1 MNYSTLISVGTEVT
15 KSYCGASEV
24 QAGSRNGPC
33 WSSVQPWC
41 PPSSTV
47 LSGPDIVPDKISVTD
62 WQIQILLQNQY
73 QYSFLHV
80 YYLWYSK
87 VTDVLKVWT
96 DNCQFTLHSLIL
108 SPHPLHFL
116 SQKHYCLLIY
126 VYKTPFTSSVCLIWC
141 RLLHTSETSH
151 ILARIVTSSSCSKAF
166 WASASSWALGSGFFH
181 FSSCSL
187 DTSKAHWTPSCT
199 REIYWY
205 ICIPQGV
212 IFQISFESIQLKKF
226 WCNSSFQALGWISTR
241 NQSWL
246 WVITNLIHLQLGQF
260 HRKRLQ
266 QFVASTQPGQNSL
279 KWQNQ
284 NELKERT
291 SVRWCPPATTT
302 EATLTSASLSRGL
315 IDSAISL
322 GSSLGLW
329 TEGRSYVLAFSQ
341 HF

>member
-1 MNYSTLISVGTEVT
+1 MSVKHTLM
-15 KSYCGASEV
+15 
-24 QAGSRNGPC
+24 
-33 WSSVQPWC
+33 
-41 PPSSTV
+41 
-47 LSGPDIVPDKISVTD
+47 
-62 WQIQILLQNQY
+62 
-73 QYSFLHV
+73 
-80 YYLWYSK
+80 
-87 VTDVLKVWT
+87 
-96 DNCQFTLHSLIL
+96 
-108 SPHPLHFL
+108 
-116 SQKHYCLLIY
+116 
-126 VYKTPFTSSVCLIWC
+126 SSVCLIWC
-141 RLLHTSETSH
+141 RLLHTSDTSH

-199 REIYWY
+199 REICWY
-205 ICIPQGV
+205 IFIPQGV
-212 IFQISFESIQLKKF
+212 LFQISFGSIQLKTF
-226 WCNSSFQALGWISTR
+226 WRNSSFQGLCLISTR
-241 NQSWL
+241 NESWL

-291 SVRWCPPATTT
+291 SIRWRSSATTT

-315 IDSAISL
+315 IGAISL

-329 TEGRSYVLAFSQ
+329 AEGRLYVLAFSQ
-341 HF
+341 HFLDLINKHCIKWDLQHNLT